1 MSISDDVR
9 GGRPAGPPQQDSPP
23 PQREGGGF
31 DKTPPQD
38 VAAEQSVL
46 GGMLLSKDAIAD
58 VIEILKTGDFYRP
71 IHATVFDAILDLYG
85 RGEPADAVT
94 VAAALADSGDLM
106 RIGGAPYLQTLMASV
121 PTAANAGYYAR
132 IVAERAVLRRLV
144 EAGTRIVQLGYGSA
158 SGAGRD
164 VDDVVDL
171 AQQAIYDVTEKRVSE
186 DFAILADML
195 QPTLDE
201 IEAVGAQGGVMTG
214 VPTGFT
220 DLDRLLNGLH
230 AGQLVIV
237 AGRPGL
243 GKSTASMDF
252 ARNAAIRHNCASAIF
267 SLEMSKVEIVMRLL
281 SAEARVPL
289 HVLRSGQLSDDDWTK
304 LARRMGE
311 ISEAPLFVDDTPNMN
326 LMEIRAKARRLK
338 QRHDLKMIVVDYL
351 QLMSSPKRT
360 ESRQQEVAEL
370 SRGLKLLAKEVECP
384 VIAVSQLNRGPE
396 QRTDKRPQLS
406 DLRESGSIEQDAD
419 VVILLHRDDYYDK
432 ESPRAGE
439 ADFIVAK
446 HRNGPT
452 DTVTV
457 AAQLHLSRFV
467 DMAI

>member
-1 MSISDDVR
+1 MSVTDETR
-9 GGRPAGPPQQDSPP
+9 AERTGGQPSE
-23 PQREGGGF
+23 PQRRDASFE
-31 DKTPPQD
+31 KTPPQD
-38 VAAEQSVL
+38 VAAEQCVL

-58 VIEILKTGDFYRP
+58 VVEILKTNDFYRP
-71 IHATVFDAILDLYG
+71 VHATVFDAILDIYG
-85 RGEPADAVT
+85 RGEPADPIT
-94 VAAALADSGDLM
+94 VAAALADSGDLA
-106 RIGGAPYLQTLMASV
+106 RIGGAPYLHTLIASV
-121 PTAANAGYYAR
+121 PTAANAAYYAR
-132 IVAERAVLRRLV
+132 IVGERAVLRRLV
-144 EAGTRIVQLGYGSA
+144 EAGTRIVQLGYGTGP
-158 SGAGRD
+158 SGSRD
-164 VDDVVDL
+164 VDDIVDL
-171 AQQAIYDVTEKRVSE
+171 AQQAVYEITEKRVSE

-252 ARNAAIRHNCASAIF
+252 ARNAAIRANQAAAIF

-289 HVLRSGQLSDDDWTK
+289 HILRSGQLSDDDWTK
-304 LARRMGE
+304 LARCMGE
-311 ISEAPLFVDDTPNMN
+311 ISEAPLFVDDTPSMN

-338 QRHDLKMIVVDYL
+338 QKHDLKLIVVDYL
-351 QLMSSPKRT
+351 QLMTSPKRT
-360 ESRQQEVAEL
+360 ESRQQEVADL

-467 DMAI
+467 DMAIV